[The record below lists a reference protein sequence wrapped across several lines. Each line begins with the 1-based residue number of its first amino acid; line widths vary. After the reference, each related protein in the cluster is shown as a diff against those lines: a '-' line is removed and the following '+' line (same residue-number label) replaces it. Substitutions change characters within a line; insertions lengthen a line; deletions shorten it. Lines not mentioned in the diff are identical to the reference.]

1 MEEKLLKKKGV
12 LPLVIVLGLAGLAIA
27 WWLFSPLFISQSV
40 DEEFPFSLP
49 DQDEIAELSPNE
61 AEEILADAMEVVD
74 EEFVSGLE
82 PAAAQELE
90 DTMMAVATMMP
101 DHPMD
106 EVMPAAETEWQLVRQ
121 GQFQDADAIH
131 KGCRLASIFELG
143 DQRVLRFEDFK
154 VTNGPDLHV
163 LLVENIDEGN
173 HDAIGRYVDLGSL
186 KGNLGNQN
194 YEISADVDLSLYEGV
209 MIYCLPFH
217 VVFARAPLSQ

>member
-1 MEEKLLKKKGV
+1 M
-12 LPLVIVLGLAGLAIA
+12 VIVLGLAGLAVA

-49 DQDEIAELSPNE
+49 NQDEIAELSPGE

-74 EEFVSGLE
+74 EEFVDSLE
-82 PAAAQELE
+82 PAKAQELE
-90 DTMMAVATMMP
+90 NTMMAVATMIP

-106 EVMPAAETEWQLVRQ
+106 EEMPGSETEWQLVSQ

-131 KGCRLASIFELG
+131 KGSGLASIFELG
-143 DQRVLRFEDFK
+143 DQRVLRFEDFN

-163 LLVENIDEGN
+163 LLVENIEGSN
-173 HDAIGRYVDLGSL
+173 HNAIGRYVDLGSL

-194 YEISADVDLSLYEGV
+194 YEIAADVDLSLYEGV
-209 MIYCLPFH
+209 MIYCMPFH
-217 VVFARAPLSQ
+217 VVFARATLSQ